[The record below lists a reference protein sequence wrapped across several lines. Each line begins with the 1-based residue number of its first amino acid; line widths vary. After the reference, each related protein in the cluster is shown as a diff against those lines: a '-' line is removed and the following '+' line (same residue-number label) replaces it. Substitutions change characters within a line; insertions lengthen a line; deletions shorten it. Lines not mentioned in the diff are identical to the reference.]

1 MDKEKL
7 NELLEKVATLTAT
20 INILE
25 QRVEKLETGEKDTGV
40 YLDGCPD
47 YARDYINDSLKDK
60 EGE

>member
-1 MDKEKL
+1 MDNDKL
-7 NELLEKVATLTAT
+7 KELLEKVSTLTAT
-20 INILE
+20 VNQLQ

-47 YARDYINDSLKDK
+47 YARDYINESLRDK